1 MRYLCLL
8 AAFLSIES
16 YAQVLTQHNNNSR
29 TGWNDLET
37 VLHKKNVNT
46 DSFGIVFTRDV
57 DDQVYA
63 QPLVASV
70 NMGSAGKKNVVFVAT
85 VNNSVYAFDADSPN
99 TIAPYWQV
107 SLNPIGWRAIKNT
120 ETACGTSNYHD
131 FSGNF
136 GIVGTPVIDLPSNT
150 LYVVARSVNGSPAN
164 SFRQELHALDL
175 ATGAEKGGS
184 PVTIAAQITGTGS
197 GNVGGVIKFDP
208 QLENQRSGLLLDNGI
223 VYITWASHGDCGNYH
238 GWIIGYDKTT
248 LAQKYVYNTTPDG
261 SQGGIW
267 MSGCGLSADENG
279 NIYAAVG
286 NGSVG
291 KNGIP
296 SDITNRS
303 ESALKLTPS
312 GNTLTVASF
321 FTPSNYQILEDGDKD
336 FGVTG
341 MILLPNQN
349 QAISGAKDGS
359 LYLMNRDA
367 LGGYNAS
374 SNQVVQS
381 YYESSTS
388 AHNLSSLT
396 YYHGTSKSF
405 VYIWSDNVPLR
416 AIPYNTATSMLD
428 LNNIVSQNTNGPK
441 GYNGAFLSGSSNGVV
456 DSTAILWVSHAAN
469 GCNANQQTCP
479 GILRAFDALDV
490 TKELWN
496 SSHTSKDS
504 PGNYAKFNCPTV
516 VNGKVYLATFSN
528 RLAVYGITKK
538 YVTAVSDFSDNVEIY
553 PNPAHSTVHLRSG
566 SQLDKINLRT
576 ISGSLCA
583 ESNNLSGQEFD
594 LDLSSLPT
602 GLYIIEVQTSKGIYR
617 EKLVIRH

>member
-1 MRYLCLL
+1 VL
-8 AAFLSIES
+8 AAVLSFPACS
-16 YAQVLTQHNNNSR
+16 QVLTQHNNNSR
-29 TGWNDLET
+29 TGWNDQEM
-37 VLHKKNVNT
+37 VLNKRNVKT
-46 DSFGIVFTRDV
+46 DSFGIIFSRPV
-57 DDQVYA
+57 DDQIYA
-63 QPLVASV
+63 QPLVANV
-70 NMGSAGKKNVVFVAT
+70 NMGSAGQKNVVFIAT
-85 VNNSVYAFDADSPN
+85 VNNTVYAFDADAPN
-99 TIAPYWQV
+99 AVTPYWQV

-120 ETACGTSNYHD
+120 ETACGANNYHD

-150 LYVVARSVNGSPAN
+150 LYVVAKSVSGSPAT

-175 ATGAEKGGS
+175 STGAEKAGS
-184 PVTIAAQITGTGS
+184 PVTIAAQVTGNGS
-197 GNVGGVIKFDP
+197 GNSGGIIRFDP
-208 QLENQRSGLLLDNGI
+208 QLENQRSGLLLDHGV

-291 KNGIP
+291 KNGVP
-296 SDITNRS
+296 ADITNRS

-321 FTPSNYQILEDGDKD
+321 FTPSNYQILEEGDKD

-367 LGGYNAS
+367 LGGYNS
-374 SNQVVQS
+374 TSNQVVQS
-381 YYESSTS
+381 YNENNTN

-396 YYHGTSKSF
+396 YYQGTSKNF
-405 VYIWSDNVPLR
+405 VYIWSDNAPLR
-416 AIPYNTATSMLD
+416 AFPYNTNTHTLD
-428 LNNIVSQNTNGPK
+428 LANIVSQNTNGPA
-441 GYNGAFLSGSSNGVV
+441 GYNGAFISGSSNAMV

-479 GILRAFDALDV
+479 GIVRAFDALDV
-490 TKELWN
+490 SKELWN
-496 SSHTSKDS
+496 SSLLFRDN

-528 RLAVYGITKK
+528 RLVVYGITKK
-538 YVTAVSDFSDNVEIY
+538 YVTAITDQDEKVEIY
-553 PNPAHSTVHLRSG
+553 PNPAQSQVHVRSG
-566 SQLDKINLRT
+566 SQLAKVSILG
-576 ISGSLCA
+576 ISGSTCLQI
-583 ESNNLSGQEFD
+583 SNLSGQEYD
-594 LDLSSLPT
+594 LEISALPN
-602 GLYIIEVQTSKGIYR
+602 GLYIIEVQTSQGVYR
-617 EKLVIRH
+617 EKMVIRH